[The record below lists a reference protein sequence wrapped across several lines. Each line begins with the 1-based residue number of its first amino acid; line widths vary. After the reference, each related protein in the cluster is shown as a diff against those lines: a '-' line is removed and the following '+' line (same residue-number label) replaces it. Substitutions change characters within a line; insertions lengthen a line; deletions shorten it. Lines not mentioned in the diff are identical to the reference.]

1 MKKNRKGEIFM
12 EETKRGSTKRIQ
24 ELIVAMEKR
33 AWKDRS
39 KEWFMPEM
47 FEDIGKE
54 HPDKPVII
62 RRAMAIGEMLEAMT
76 NAKLFDS
83 KNPHYVIR
91 DGELI
96 VGVITLGSL
105 GLGKSFPNYI
115 TGDEKGVTTIT
126 TRSEMALFGH
136 NTVNYEDLLHKGLDK
151 IISESEGKLE
161 KLNLKI
167 DHYNNLVGF
176 CASLEKEP
184 DRLADN
190 FAKELETRNKKGL
203 GINVALKVVFEE
215 EEEALGNRHK
225 TYDKEIG
232 HLFTQLDV
240 CLKKEDGQ
248 KEIALPIIK
257 LLKKKLGDKR
267 NILHNKRDFYNAVKI
282 SCNAVIDYARRFADL
297 AEEMAAGEKKPER
310 KKELHEIVKV
320 CRKVPAKPADTFHD
334 ALQSIYFF
342 HLALHSSMN
351 QLSIGRLD
359 QVIQPYYRE
368 ENREKQ
374 LELLECFLIKCAE
387 RLILDSTT
395 FLKQDHVDYGSNILT
410 TPFALE
416 QWAEANEFLQ
426 NIIIG
431 GQTRAGKDA
440 VNDCSFLILDAYRN
454 TKLFTPTLNARIH
467 KEHVKDSNGFLAAV
481 AKCLAA
487 TRSGLPVIGN
497 DEALI
502 PAMQKY
508 SDIPVEEARDYVI
521 DGCWELLLNGTCD
534 WTYRLFNLLT
544 TLECALN
551 GGALLSANPVTLRG
565 QKISYKTPLPADEP
579 AMKFAGLQEI
589 MKQHIKFFTDQSAL
603 SIYKLYLID
612 QAINPTPLYSSLLK
626 GCMENGRDKTWGGS
640 DYRLGGVVAAGAPD
654 AANTLAAIEKWVYK
668 KKEFLLGD
676 VINAFRYSYDAGGD
690 EAKQKVYDK
699 IKVCF
704 QSDSPKFGNKEKEVD
719 DIMKWMLDTFYEC
732 VQESKKLAE
741 EIFLKPTNKDNE
753 KRIVGLR
760 ALAGYSGLSMEEEF
774 GKNFGIKFTTGLGTF
789 ELFDLIGGGNAAS
802 SDRTHAGDPIAR
814 NFAPQAG
821 STNYGVGHLLS
832 SFKDFGLDRFASG
845 VVTDLCLEEKDLE
858 KEADKK
864 IMAIIRHFVKND
876 GNMMTLTIS
885 DREQLAH
892 IYELCEAHRS
902 GDEKAGKELRKYE
915 GVNVRVGGYQV
926 PFITLPKI
934 HQQKYIDR
942 PVSPSC

>member
-1 MKKNRKGEIFM
+1 M
-12 EETKRGSTKRIQ
+12 EETKRGSTERVQK
-24 ELIVAMEKR
+24 LIAAMEKR
-33 AWKDRS
+33 AWADRS
-39 KEWFMPEM
+39 KEWFTPGM
-47 FEDIGKE
+47 FADIGKE
-54 HPDKPVII
+54 QPDKPVII
-62 RRAMAIGEMLEAMT
+62 RRAMAIGEMLKGMT
-76 NAKLFDS
+76 NAKLFDG

-115 TGDEKGVTTIT
+115 TDDEKGVTTIT

-136 NTVNYEDLLHKGLDK
+136 NTVNYEDLLKKGLDG

-161 KLNLKI
+161 ILNAKI
-167 DHYNNLVGF
+167 GHYDNLVGF
-176 CASLEKEP
+176 CENLEGEPGRLAAKFAEELKTRNRKGADIAASFTAISDEKEE
-184 DRLADN
+184 
-190 FAKELETRNKKGL
+190 K
-203 GINVALKVVFEE
+203 
-215 EEEALGNRHK
+215 LGNRLK
-225 TYDKEIG
+225 TYDRDIG
-232 HLFTQLDV
+232 DLFKQLDAG
-240 CLKKEDGQ
+240 LKKGDGQ
-248 KEIALPIIK
+248 EKITIALIK
-257 LLKKKLGDKR
+257 QMKGKLGDRR

-282 SCNAVIDYARRFADL
+282 SCNAVIDYAGRFADL
-297 AEEMAAGEKKPER
+297 AEKMAASEADRER
-310 KKELHEIVKV
+310 KKELKEIVRV
-320 CRKVPAKPADTFHD
+320 CRKVPAKPADTFHE
-334 ALQSIYFF
+334 ALQGIYFF

-359 QVIQPYYRE
+359 QVLQPYYRE
-368 ENREKQ
+368 EDRDKQ

-431 GQTRAGKDA
+431 GQTRDGKDA
-440 VNDCSFLILDAYRN
+440 VNDCSFLVLDAYRH
-454 TKLFTPTLNARIH
+454 TKLYTPTLNARIH
-467 KEHVKDSNGFLAAV
+467 KDHVNGSGGFLAAV
-481 AKCLAA
+481 TKCLAA

-534 WTYRLFNLLT
+534 WTYRLINLLN

-551 GGALLSANPVTLRG
+551 GGALLSTNPVTLRG
-565 QKISYKTPLPADEP
+565 EKISYKTPLPADDP
-579 AMKFAGLQEI
+579 SIDFDGLKEI

-654 AANTLAAIEKWVYK
+654 AANTLAAIEKWVYT
-668 KKEFLLGD
+668 KKEFRLTD
-676 VINAFRYSYDAGGD
+676 VVDAMRNSYNAGGD
-690 EAKQKVYDK
+690 EAKQKVYDR

-704 QSDSPKFGNKEKEVD
+704 QSESPKFGNNEKDVN

-732 VQESKKLAE
+732 VQDSKGLAE
-741 EIFLKPTNKDNE
+741 EIFLKRPTKENA
-753 KRIVGLR
+753 KRIAGLR
-760 ALAGYSGLSMEEEF
+760 ALAGYSGRSMEEEF
-774 GKNFGIKFTTGLGTF
+774 GKDFGIKFTTGLGTF

-802 SDRTHAGDPIAR
+802 ADRTHAGDPIAR
-814 NFAPQAG
+814 NFAPQVG

-858 KEADKK
+858 KDADKK
-864 IMAIIRHFVKND
+864 ILAIIRHFVSNH

-892 IYELCEAHRS
+892 IYELCEAHRN

-926 PFITLPKI
+926 PFITLPKV
-934 HQQKYIDR
+934 HQQKYIER